1 MKISLAE
8 INSKV
13 GDLRYNANLIKKHA
27 DIAIKNGVEILITPE
42 LSLCGYP
49 PEDLLLETEFID
61 RCQHYLIEI
70 AEKFP
75 KLKIIVGHPRRK
87 NKLLFNSISLLY
99 GGKINKVYDKQKLPN
114 YGVFDERRYFS
125 PSTKPGVF
133 RHKGKVFGLLICED
147 IWEEGPLEELSKLN
161 VDYVVCV
168 NASPYE
174 FNKTKNKFNFIQ
186 NRLNKLNDFFLIYL
200 NCVGGQ
206 DELLFDGNSF
216 ITKAKK
222 YSPNNLPFFSG
233 QFISQNIIA
242 DFSKK
247 NHVKITRK
255 YEKFPFHRK
264 ILEDPI
270 TQINTMIEEKFLI
283 YNLLNGLILAMK
295 DYLEKN
301 SIKKLFLG
309 LSGGIDSGVVLFIAS
324 KVISREKITAIMMPS
339 EFTSDV
345 SLKDAKKLA
354 LNLGVNYKSI
364 SIQKHIK
371 NFEATFKKD
380 FEGLEKDITEQNIQA
395 RIRGMILMAYANKF
409 NGMVLATGNKS
420 EIAVGYS
427 TIYGDMVGGFSVL
440 KDVPKTMVY
449 KIANEINYK
458 ESIIPQRIIDRA
470 PSAEL
475 TENQLD
481 EDSLPAYEIL
491 DKIIDLHIE
500 KNFSEKELI
509 KFGFSTK
516 LVKKVVKLIKV
527 NEFKRRQSAPGPKI
541 TSKAFSKDRRYP
553 ITNRFQL

>member
-13 GDLRYNANLIKKHA
+13 GDLKYNANLIKKHA
-27 DIAIKNGVEILITPE
+27 DIAIKNGAEILITPE

-125 PSTKPGVF
+125 PSKKTGVF
-133 RHKGKVFGLLICED
+133 KHKGKVFGLLICED

-174 FNKTKNKFNFIQ
+174 FNKTKNKFTIIQ
-186 NRLNKLNDFFLIYL
+186 NRLNDLNDFTLIYL

-216 ITKAKK
+216 ITKPKK
-222 YSPNNLPFFSG
+222 YNLNNLPFFSG

-242 DFSKK
+242 DFSNN
-247 NHVKITRK
+247 NHMQITRK
-255 YEKFPFHRK
+255 FEKFPFHRK
-264 ILEDPI
+264 ILENPI
-270 TQINTMIEEKFLI
+270 KQINPMNEEKFLI

-295 DYLEKN
+295 DYIEKN
-301 SIKKLFLG
+301 SINKLFLG
-309 LSGGIDSGVVLFIAS
+309 LSGGIDSAVVLFIAS

-354 LNLGVNYKSI
+354 SNLGVNYKSI

-371 NFEATFKKD
+371 NFEVTFKKD

-420 EIAVGYS
+420 EMAVGYS

-458 ESIIPQRIIDRA
+458 ENIIPQRIIDRA

-500 KNFSEKELI
+500 KNFSEKDLI

>member
-13 GDLRYNANLIKKHA
+13 GDLKYNANLIKKHA
-27 DIAIKNGVEILITPE
+27 VIAIKNGAEILITPE

-61 RCQHYLIEI
+61 RCRHYLIEI

-99 GGKINKVYDKQKLPN
+99 SGKINKVYDKQKLPN

-125 PSTKPGVF
+125 PSKKPGVF
-133 RHKGKVFGLLICED
+133 KHKGKIFGLLICED

-174 FNKTKNKFNFIQ
+174 FNKTKSKFNFIQ
-186 NRLNKLNDFFLIYL
+186 NRLNALNDFTLIYL

-216 ITKAKK
+216 ITKPKK

-233 QFISQNIIA
+233 QFNSQNIIA
-242 DFSKK
+242 DFSKN
-247 NHVKITRK
+247 NHMQITRK
-255 YEKFPFHRK
+255 FEKFPFHRK

-270 TQINTMIEEKFLI
+270 KQINPMNKEKFLI

-295 DYLEKN
+295 DYIEKN
-301 SIKKLFLG
+301 SINKLFLG
-309 LSGGIDSGVVLFIAS
+309 LSGGIDSAVVLFIAS

-354 LNLGVNYKSI
+354 SNLGVNYKNI

-371 NFEATFKKD
+371 NFEVTFKKD

-409 NGMVLATGNKS
+409 DGMVLATGNKS
-420 EIAVGYS
+420 EMAVGYS
-427 TIYGDMVGGFSVL
+427 TIYGDMVGGFSIL

-458 ESIIPQRIIDRA
+458 ENIIPQRIIDRA

-481 EDSLPAYEIL
+481 EDSLPSYEIL
-491 DKIIDLHIE
+491 DKVIDLHIE
-500 KNFSEKELI
+500 KNFSEKDLI

-516 LVKKVVKLIKV
+516 LVKKVVKLIKI

-541 TSKAFSKDRRYP
+541 TSKAFTKDRRYP

>member
-13 GDLRYNANLIKKHA
+13 GDLKYNANLIKKHA
-27 DIAIKNGVEILITPE
+27 DIAIKNGAEILITPE

-125 PSTKPGVF
+125 PSKKPGVF
-133 RHKGKVFGLLICED
+133 RHKGQIFGLLICED
-147 IWEEGPLEELSKLN
+147 IWDEGPLEELSKLN

-174 FNKTKNKFNFIQ
+174 FNKTKNKFSIIQ
-186 NRLNKLNDFFLIYL
+186 NRLNDLNDFTLIYL

-216 ITKAKK
+216 ITKPKK

-233 QFISQNIIA
+233 QFNSQNIIA
-242 DFSKK
+242 DFSNK
-247 NHVKITRK
+247 NHIEITRK

-270 TQINTMIEEKFLI
+270 KQINSMNEEKFLI

-295 DYLEKN
+295 DYIEKN
-301 SIKKLFLG
+301 SINKLFLG
-309 LSGGIDSGVVLFIAS
+309 LSGGIDSAVVLFIAS

-354 LNLGVNYKSI
+354 SNLGVNYKSI
-364 SIQKHIK
+364 SIQKHFK
-371 NFEATFKKD
+371 SFEVTFKKD

-409 NGMVLATGNKS
+409 DGMVLATGNKS
-420 EIAVGYS
+420 EMAVGYS
-427 TIYGDMVGGFSVL
+427 TIYGDMVGGFSIL

-458 ESIIPQRIIDRA
+458 DNIIPQRIIDRA
-470 PSAEL
+470 PTAEL

-481 EDSLPAYEIL
+481 EDSLPVYEIL

>member
-13 GDLRYNANLIKKHA
+13 GDLKYNANLIKKHA
-27 DIAIKNGVEILITPE
+27 DIAIRNGAEILITPE

-99 GGKINKVYDKQKLPN
+99 GGKINKIYDKQKLPN

-125 PSTKPGVF
+125 PSKKPGF
-133 RHKGKVFGLLICED
+133 FKHKGKVFGLLICED
-147 IWEEGPLEELSKLN
+147 IWEKGPLEELSKLN

-174 FNKTKNKFNFIQ
+174 FNKTKNKFTIIQ
-186 NRLNKLNDFFLIYL
+186 NRLNDLNDFTLIYL

-216 ITKAKK
+216 ITKPKK
-222 YSPNNLPFFSG
+222 YNPNNLPFFSG

-247 NHVKITRK
+247 NHMEITRK

-270 TQINTMIEEKFLI
+270 KQINPINEEKFLI

-295 DYLEKN
+295 DYIEKN
-301 SIKKLFLG
+301 SINKLFLG
-309 LSGGIDSGVVLFIAS
+309 LSGGIDSALVLFIAS

-339 EFTSDV
+339 EFTSDA

-354 LNLGVNYKSI
+354 SNLGVNYKSI

-371 NFEATFKKD
+371 NFEVTFKKD
-380 FEGLEKDITEQNIQA
+380 FEGLKSDITEQNIQA

-420 EIAVGYS
+420 EMAVGYS

-458 ESIIPQRIIDRA
+458 ENIIPQRIIDRA

-475 TENQLD
+475 TDNQLD

-516 LVKKVVKLIKV
+516 LVKKVVKLIKI

>member
-13 GDLRYNANLIKKHA
+13 GDLKYNANLIKKHA
-27 DIAIKNGVEILITPE
+27 DIAIKNGAEILITPE

-125 PSTKPGVF
+125 PSKKPGF
-133 RHKGKVFGLLICED
+133 FKHKGKVFGLLICED

-174 FNKTKNKFNFIQ
+174 FNKTKNKFTIIQ
-186 NRLNKLNDFFLIYL
+186 NRLNDLNDFTLIYL

-216 ITKAKK
+216 ITKPKK

-242 DFSKK
+242 DFSNN
-247 NHVKITRK
+247 NHMQITRK

-270 TQINTMIEEKFLI
+270 KQINPMNEEKFLI

-295 DYLEKN
+295 DYIEKN
-301 SIKKLFLG
+301 SINKLFLG
-309 LSGGIDSGVVLFIAS
+309 LSGGIDSAVVLFIAS

-354 LNLGVNYKSI
+354 SNLGVNYKSI

-371 NFEATFKKD
+371 NFEVTFKKD

-420 EIAVGYS
+420 EMAVGYS
-427 TIYGDMVGGFSVL
+427 TIYGDMVGGFSIL

-458 ESIIPQRIIDRA
+458 ENIIPQRIIDRA

-500 KNFSEKELI
+500 KNFSEKDLI

>member
-13 GDLRYNANLIKKHA
+13 GDLKYNANLIKKHA
-27 DIAIKNGVEILITPE
+27 DIAIKNGAEILITPE

-125 PSTKPGVF
+125 PSKKPGVF
-133 RHKGKVFGLLICED
+133 KHKGKVFGLLICED

-174 FNKTKNKFNFIQ
+174 FNKTKNKFTIIQ
-186 NRLNKLNDFFLIYL
+186 NRLNDLNDFTLIYL

-216 ITKAKK
+216 ITKPKK

-242 DFSKK
+242 DFSNK
-247 NHVKITRK
+247 NHMQITRK

-270 TQINTMIEEKFLI
+270 KQINPMNEEKFLI

-295 DYLEKN
+295 DYIEKN
-301 SIKKLFLG
+301 SINKLFLG
-309 LSGGIDSGVVLFIAS
+309 LSGGIDSAVVLFIAS

-354 LNLGVNYKSI
+354 SNLGVNYKSI

-371 NFEATFKKD
+371 NFEVTFKKD

-420 EIAVGYS
+420 EMAVGYS

-458 ESIIPQRIIDRA
+458 ENIIPQRIIDRA

-516 LVKKVVKLIKV
+516 LVKKVVKLIKI

>member
-27 DIAIKNGVEILITPE
+27 DIAIKNGAEILITPE

-61 RCQHYLIEI
+61 RCQHYLIAI

-125 PSTKPGVF
+125 PSKKPGVF
-133 RHKGKVFGLLICED
+133 RHKGEIFGLLICED
-147 IWEEGPLEELSKLN
+147 IWDEGPLEELSKLN

-174 FNKTKNKFNFIQ
+174 FNKTKSKFNFIQ
-186 NRLNKLNDFFLIYL
+186 NRLNKLNDLTLIYL

-216 ITKAKK
+216 ITKPKK

-233 QFISQNIIA
+233 QFNSQNIIA
-242 DFSKK
+242 DFSNK
-247 NHVKITRK
+247 NHIEITRK

-270 TQINTMIEEKFLI
+270 KQINSMNEEKFLI

-295 DYLEKN
+295 DYIEKN
-301 SIKKLFLG
+301 SINKLFLG
-309 LSGGIDSGVVLFIAS
+309 LSGGIDSAVVLFIAS

-354 LNLGVNYKSI
+354 SNLGVNYKSI
-364 SIQKHIK
+364 SIQKHFK
-371 NFEATFKKD
+371 SFEVTFKKD

-409 NGMVLATGNKS
+409 DGMVLATGNKS
-420 EIAVGYS
+420 EMAVGYS
-427 TIYGDMVGGFSVL
+427 TIYGDMVGGFSIL

-458 ESIIPQRIIDRA
+458 DNIIPQRIIDRA
-470 PSAEL
+470 PTAEL

-481 EDSLPAYEIL
+481 EDSLPVYEIL

>member
-13 GDLRYNANLIKKHA
+13 GDLKYNANLIKKHA
-27 DIAIKNGVEILITPE
+27 GIAIKNGVEILITPE

-49 PEDLLLETEFID
+49 PEDLLLETEFIN
-61 RCQHYLIEI
+61 RCHHYLIDI
-70 AEKFP
+70 AEKYP

-324 KVISREKITAIMMPS
+324 KAISREKITAIMMPS

>member
-13 GDLRYNANLIKKHA
+13 GDLKYNANLIKKHA
-27 DIAIKNGVEILITPE
+27 DIAIKNGAEILITPE

-114 YGVFDERRYFS
+114 YGVFDEKRYFS
-125 PSTKPGVF
+125 PSKKPGVF
-133 RHKGKVFGLLICED
+133 KHKGKVFGLLICED

-161 VDYVVCV
+161 VEYVVCV

-174 FNKTKNKFNFIQ
+174 FNKTKNKFTIIQ
-186 NRLNKLNDFFLIYL
+186 NRLNDLNDFTLIYL

-216 ITKAKK
+216 ITKQKK
-222 YSPNNLPFFSG
+222 YNPNNLPFFSG

-242 DFSKK
+242 DFSNN
-247 NHVKITRK
+247 NHMQITRK
-255 YEKFPFHRK
+255 FDKFPFHRK

-270 TQINTMIEEKFLI
+270 KQINPMNKEKFLI

-295 DYLEKN
+295 DYIEKN
-301 SIKKLFLG
+301 SINKLFLG
-309 LSGGIDSGVVLFIAS
+309 LSGGIDSAVVLFIAS
-324 KVISREKITAIMMPS
+324 KAISREKITAIMMPS

-354 LNLGVNYKSI
+354 SNLGVNYKSI

-371 NFEATFKKD
+371 NFEVTFKKD
-380 FEGLEKDITEQNIQA
+380 FEGLERDITEQNIQA

-420 EIAVGYS
+420 EMAVGYS

-458 ESIIPQRIIDRA
+458 ENIIPQRIIDRA

-500 KNFSEKELI
+500 KNFSEKDLI

-516 LVKKVVKLIKV
+516 LVKKVVKLIKI

>member
-13 GDLRYNANLIKKHA
+13 GALKYNANLIKKHA
-27 DIAIKNGVEILITPE
+27 DIAIKNGAEILITPE

-61 RCQHYLIEI
+61 RCQYYLIEI

-125 PSTKPGVF
+125 SSKKPGVF
-133 RHKGKVFGLLICED
+133 KHKGKVFGLLICED
-147 IWEEGPLEELSKLN
+147 IWEKGPLEELSKLN
-161 VDYVVCV
+161 VEYVVCV

-174 FNKTKNKFNFIQ
+174 FNKTKNKFTIIQ
-186 NRLNKLNDFFLIYL
+186 NRLNNLNDFTLIYL

-216 ITKAKK
+216 ITKPKK
-222 YSPNNLPFFSG
+222 YNPNNLRFFSG

-242 DFSKK
+242 DFSNN
-247 NHVKITRK
+247 NHMLITRK
-255 YEKFPFHRK
+255 FEKFPFHRK
-264 ILEDPI
+264 ILEDSI
-270 TQINTMIEEKFLI
+270 LQINPMNEEKFLV

-295 DYLEKN
+295 DYIEKN
-301 SIKKLFLG
+301 SINKLFLG
-309 LSGGIDSGVVLFIAS
+309 LSGGIDSAVVLFIAS

-339 EFTSDV
+339 EFTSDY
-345 SLKDAKKLA
+345 SLKDAKQLA
-354 LNLGVNYKSI
+354 SNLRVNYKSI

-371 NFEATFKKD
+371 NFEVTFKKD
-380 FEGLEKDITEQNIQA
+380 FEGLKRDITEQNIQA

-420 EIAVGYS
+420 EMAVGYS

-458 ESIIPQRIIDRA
+458 ENIIPQRIIDRA

-500 KNFSEKELI
+500 KNFSEKDLI

-516 LVKKVVKLIKV
+516 LVKKVVKLIKI

>member
-13 GDLRYNANLIKKHA
+13 GDLKYNANLIKKHA
-27 DIAIKNGVEILITPE
+27 DIAIKNGAEILITPE

-125 PSTKPGVF
+125 PSKKPGF
-133 RHKGKVFGLLICED
+133 FKHKGKIFGLLICED

-174 FNKTKNKFNFIQ
+174 FNKTKNKFTIIQ
-186 NRLNKLNDFFLIYL
+186 NRLNDLNDFTLIYL

-216 ITKAKK
+216 ITKPKK

-242 DFSKK
+242 DFSNN
-247 NHVKITRK
+247 NHMQITRK

-270 TQINTMIEEKFLI
+270 KQINPMNEEKFLI

-295 DYLEKN
+295 DYIEKN
-301 SIKKLFLG
+301 SINKLFLG
-309 LSGGIDSGVVLFIAS
+309 LSGGIDSAVVLFIAS

-354 LNLGVNYKSI
+354 SNLGVNYKSI

-371 NFEATFKKD
+371 NFEVTFKKD

-420 EIAVGYS
+420 EMAVGYS

-458 ESIIPQRIIDRA
+458 ENIIPQRIIDRA

-516 LVKKVVKLIKV
+516 LVKKVVKLIKI

>member
-13 GDLRYNANLIKKHA
+13 GDLKYNANLIKKHA
-27 DIAIKNGVEILITPE
+27 DIAIKNGAEILITPE

-125 PSTKPGVF
+125 PSKKPGVF
-133 RHKGKVFGLLICED
+133 KHKGKVFGLLICED

-174 FNKTKNKFNFIQ
+174 FNKTKNKFSIIQ
-186 NRLNKLNDFFLIYL
+186 NRLNDLNDFTLIYL

-216 ITKAKK
+216 ITKPKK

-242 DFSKK
+242 DFSNN
-247 NHVKITRK
+247 NHMQITRK

-264 ILEDPI
+264 ILENPI
-270 TQINTMIEEKFLI
+270 KQINPMNEEKFLI

-295 DYLEKN
+295 DYIEKN
-301 SIKKLFLG
+301 SINKLFLG
-309 LSGGIDSGVVLFIAS
+309 LSGGIDSAVVLFIAS

-354 LNLGVNYKSI
+354 SNLGVNYKSI

-371 NFEATFKKD
+371 NFEVTFKKD
-380 FEGLEKDITEQNIQA
+380 FEGLERDITEQNIQA

-420 EIAVGYS
+420 EMAVGYS

-458 ESIIPQRIIDRA
+458 ENIIPQRIIDRA

-500 KNFSEKELI
+500 KNFSEKDLI

>member
-13 GDLRYNANLIKKHA
+13 GDLKYNANLIKKHA
-27 DIAIKNGVEILITPE
+27 DIAIKNGAEILITPE

-125 PSTKPGVF
+125 PSKKPGF
-133 RHKGKVFGLLICED
+133 FKHKGKVFGLLICED
-147 IWEEGPLEELSKLN
+147 IWEKGPLEELSKLN

-174 FNKTKNKFNFIQ
+174 FNKTKNKFTIIQ
-186 NRLNKLNDFFLIYL
+186 NRLNDLNDFTLIYL

-216 ITKAKK
+216 ITKPKK
-222 YSPNNLPFFSG
+222 YNPNNLPFFSG

-242 DFSKK
+242 DFSNN
-247 NHVKITRK
+247 NHMQITRK

-270 TQINTMIEEKFLI
+270 KQINPMNEEKFLI

-295 DYLEKN
+295 DYIEKN
-301 SIKKLFLG
+301 SINKLFLG
-309 LSGGIDSGVVLFIAS
+309 LSGGIDSAVVLFIAS

-354 LNLGVNYKSI
+354 SNLGVNYKSI

-371 NFEATFKKD
+371 NFEVTFKKD
-380 FEGLEKDITEQNIQA
+380 FEGLKSDITEQNIQA

-420 EIAVGYS
+420 EMAVGYS

-458 ESIIPQRIIDRA
+458 ENIIPQRIIDRA

-516 LVKKVVKLIKV
+516 LVKKVVKLIKI

>member
-13 GDLRYNANLIKKHA
+13 GDLKYNANLIKKHA
-27 DIAIKNGVEILITPE
+27 DIAIKNGAEILITPE

-99 GGKINKVYDKQKLPN
+99 GGKINKIYDKQKLPN

-125 PSTKPGVF
+125 PSKKPGF
-133 RHKGKVFGLLICED
+133 FKHKGKVFGLLICED
-147 IWEEGPLEELSKLN
+147 IWEKGPLEELSKLN
-161 VDYVVCV
+161 VDYVICV

-174 FNKTKNKFNFIQ
+174 FNKTKNKFTIIQ
-186 NRLNKLNDFFLIYL
+186 NRLNALNDFTLIYL

-216 ITKAKK
+216 ITKPKK

-233 QFISQNIIA
+233 QFNSQNIIA
-242 DFSKK
+242 DFSNN
-247 NHVKITRK
+247 NHMQITRK

-270 TQINTMIEEKFLI
+270 KQINSMNEEKFLI

-295 DYLEKN
+295 DYIEKN
-301 SIKKLFLG
+301 SINKLFLG
-309 LSGGIDSGVVLFIAS
+309 LSGGIDSAVVLFIAS

-354 LNLGVNYKSI
+354 SNLGVNYKSI

-371 NFEATFKKD
+371 NFEVTFKKD

-420 EIAVGYS
+420 EMAVGYS

-458 ESIIPQRIIDRA
+458 ENIIPQRIIDRA
-470 PSAEL
+470 PTAEL

-481 EDSLPAYEIL
+481 EDSLPVYEIL

>member
-13 GDLRYNANLIKKHA
+13 GDLKYNTNLIKKHA
-27 DIAIKNGVEILITPE
+27 DIAIKNGAEILITPE

-61 RCQHYLIEI
+61 RCHHYLIEI

-125 PSTKPGVF
+125 PSKKPGF
-133 RHKGKVFGLLICED
+133 FKHKGKVFGLLICED
-147 IWEEGPLEELSKLN
+147 IWEKGPLEELSKLN
-161 VDYVVCV
+161 VEYVVCV

-174 FNKTKNKFNFIQ
+174 FNKTKNKFTIIQ
-186 NRLNKLNDFFLIYL
+186 NRLNNLNDFTLIYL

-216 ITKAKK
+216 ITKPKK

-233 QFISQNIIA
+233 QFNSQNIIA
-242 DFSKK
+242 DFSNN
-247 NHVKITRK
+247 NHMQITRK

-264 ILEDPI
+264 ILKNPI
-270 TQINTMIEEKFLI
+270 KQINPMNEEKFLI

-295 DYLEKN
+295 DYIEKN
-301 SIKKLFLG
+301 SINKLFLG
-309 LSGGIDSGVVLFIAS
+309 LSGGIDSAVVLFIAS

-354 LNLGVNYKSI
+354 SNLGVNYKSI

-371 NFEATFKKD
+371 NFEVTFKKD
-380 FEGLEKDITEQNIQA
+380 FEGLKKDITEQNIQA

-420 EIAVGYS
+420 EMAVGYS

-458 ESIIPQRIIDRA
+458 ENIIPQRIIDRA

-475 TENQLD
+475 TDNQLD

>member
-13 GDLRYNANLIKKHA
+13 GDLKYNANLIKKHA
-27 DIAIKNGVEILITPE
+27 DIAIKNGAEILITPE

-125 PSTKPGVF
+125 PSKKPGF
-133 RHKGKVFGLLICED
+133 FKHKGKIFGLLICED

-174 FNKTKNKFNFIQ
+174 FNKTKNKFTIIQ
-186 NRLNKLNDFFLIYL
+186 NRLNDLNDFTLIYL

-216 ITKAKK
+216 ITKPKK
-222 YSPNNLPFFSG
+222 YNPNNLPFFSG

-242 DFSKK
+242 DFSNN
-247 NHVKITRK
+247 NHMQITRK

-264 ILEDPI
+264 ILENPI
-270 TQINTMIEEKFLI
+270 KQINPMNEEKFLI

-295 DYLEKN
+295 DYIEKN
-301 SIKKLFLG
+301 SINKLFLG
-309 LSGGIDSGVVLFIAS
+309 LSGGIDSAVVLFIAS

-354 LNLGVNYKSI
+354 SNLGVNYKSI

-371 NFEATFKKD
+371 NFEVTFKKD

-420 EIAVGYS
+420 EMAVGYS

-458 ESIIPQRIIDRA
+458 ENIIPQRIIDRA

-500 KNFSEKELI
+500 KNFSEKDLI

>member
-13 GDLRYNANLIKKHA
+13 GDLKYNANLIKKHA
-27 DIAIKNGVEILITPE
+27 DIAIKNGAEILITPE

-125 PSTKPGVF
+125 PSKKPGF
-133 RHKGKVFGLLICED
+133 FKHKGKVFGLLICED

-174 FNKTKNKFNFIQ
+174 FNKTKNKFTIIQ
-186 NRLNKLNDFFLIYL
+186 NRLNDLNDFTLIYL

-216 ITKAKK
+216 ITKPKK

-233 QFISQNIIA
+233 QFNSQNIIA
-242 DFSKK
+242 DFSNN
-247 NHVKITRK
+247 NHMQITRK

-264 ILEDPI
+264 ILENPI
-270 TQINTMIEEKFLI
+270 KQINPMNEEKFLI

-295 DYLEKN
+295 DYIEKN
-301 SIKKLFLG
+301 SINKLFLG
-309 LSGGIDSGVVLFIAS
+309 LSGGIDSAVVLFIAS

-354 LNLGVNYKSI
+354 SNLGVNYKSI

-371 NFEATFKKD
+371 NFEVTFKKD

-420 EIAVGYS
+420 EMAVGYS

-458 ESIIPQRIIDRA
+458 ENIIPQRIIDRA

-500 KNFSEKELI
+500 KNFSEKDLI

>member
-13 GDLRYNANLIKKHA
+13 GDLKYNANLIKKHA
-27 DIAIKNGVEILITPE
+27 DIAIKNGAEILITPE

-61 RCQHYLIEI
+61 RCQHYLIAI

-125 PSTKPGVF
+125 PSKKPGF
-133 RHKGKVFGLLICED
+133 FKHKGKIFGLLICED

-174 FNKTKNKFNFIQ
+174 FNKTKNKFTIIQ
-186 NRLNKLNDFFLIYL
+186 NRLNDLNDFTLIYL

-216 ITKAKK
+216 ITKPKK

-233 QFISQNIIA
+233 QFNSQNIIA
-242 DFSKK
+242 DFSNK
-247 NHVKITRK
+247 NHIEITRK

-270 TQINTMIEEKFLI
+270 KQINSMNEEKFLI

-295 DYLEKN
+295 DYIEKN
-301 SIKKLFLG
+301 SINKLFLG
-309 LSGGIDSGVVLFIAS
+309 LSGGIDSAVVLFIAS

-354 LNLGVNYKSI
+354 SNLGVNYKNI
-364 SIQKHIK
+364 SIQKHFK
-371 NFEATFKKD
+371 SFEVTFKKD
-380 FEGLEKDITEQNIQA
+380 FEGLERDITEQNIQA

-420 EIAVGYS
+420 EMAVGYS

-458 ESIIPQRIIDRA
+458 ENIIPQRIIDRA

-500 KNFSEKELI
+500 KNFSEKDLI

>member
-13 GDLRYNANLIKKHA
+13 GDLKYNANLIKKHA
-27 DIAIKNGVEILITPE
+27 DIAIKNGAEILITPE

-125 PSTKPGVF
+125 PSKKPGVF
-133 RHKGKVFGLLICED
+133 KHKGKVFGLLICED

-174 FNKTKNKFNFIQ
+174 FNKTKNKFTIIQ
-186 NRLNKLNDFFLIYL
+186 NRLNDLNDFTLIYL

-216 ITKAKK
+216 ITKPKK

-233 QFISQNIIA
+233 QFNSQNIIA
-242 DFSKK
+242 DFSNN
-247 NHVKITRK
+247 NHMQITRK

-264 ILEDPI
+264 ILENPI
-270 TQINTMIEEKFLI
+270 KQINPMNEEKFLI

-295 DYLEKN
+295 DYIEKN
-301 SIKKLFLG
+301 SINKLFLG
-309 LSGGIDSGVVLFIAS
+309 LSGGIDSAVVLFIAS

-354 LNLGVNYKSI
+354 SNLGVNYKNI
-364 SIQKHIK
+364 SIQKHFK
-371 NFEATFKKD
+371 SFEVTFKKD

-409 NGMVLATGNKS
+409 DGMVLATGNKS
-420 EIAVGYS
+420 EMAVGYS

-458 ESIIPQRIIDRA
+458 ENIIPQRIIDRA

-475 TENQLD
+475 TDNQLD

>member
-27 DIAIKNGVEILITPE
+27 DIAIKNGAEILITPE

-61 RCQHYLIEI
+61 RCQHYLIAI

-125 PSTKPGVF
+125 PSKKPGVF
-133 RHKGKVFGLLICED
+133 RHKGQIFGLLICED
-147 IWEEGPLEELSKLN
+147 IWDEGPLEELSKLN

-174 FNKTKNKFNFIQ
+174 FNKTKSKFNFIQ
-186 NRLNKLNDFFLIYL
+186 NRLNKLNDLTLIYL

-216 ITKAKK
+216 ITKPKK

-233 QFISQNIIA
+233 QFNSQNIIA
-242 DFSKK
+242 DFSNK
-247 NHVKITRK
+247 NHIEITRK

-270 TQINTMIEEKFLI
+270 KQINSMNEEKFLI

-295 DYLEKN
+295 DYIEKN
-301 SIKKLFLG
+301 SINKLFLG
-309 LSGGIDSGVVLFIAS
+309 LSGGIDSAVVLFIAS

-354 LNLGVNYKSI
+354 SNLGVNYKNI
-364 SIQKHIK
+364 SIQKHFK
-371 NFEATFKKD
+371 SFEVTFKKD

-409 NGMVLATGNKS
+409 DGMVLATGNKS
-420 EIAVGYS
+420 EMAVGYS
-427 TIYGDMVGGFSVL
+427 TIYGDMVGGFSIL

-458 ESIIPQRIIDRA
+458 DNIIPQRIIDRA
-470 PSAEL
+470 PTAEL

-481 EDSLPAYEIL
+481 EDSLPVYEIL

>member
-13 GDLRYNANLIKKHA
+13 GDLKYNANLIKKHA
-27 DIAIKNGVEILITPE
+27 DIAIKNGAEILITPE

-49 PEDLLLETEFID
+49 PEDLLLETEFIN
-61 RCQHYLIEI
+61 RCHHYLIDI
-70 AEKFP
+70 AEKYP

-174 FNKTKNKFNFIQ
+174 FNKTKKKFNIIQ

-216 ITKAKK
+216 ITKPKK

-247 NHVKITRK
+247 NHIKITRK

-264 ILEDPI
+264 IFEDPI
-270 TQINTMIEEKFLI
+270 TQINTMNEEKFLI

-295 DYLEKN
+295 DYIEKN
-301 SIKKLFLG
+301 SINKLFLG
-309 LSGGIDSGVVLFIAS
+309 LSGGIDSAVVLFIAS

>member
-13 GDLRYNANLIKKHA
+13 GDLKYNANLIKKHA
-27 DIAIKNGVEILITPE
+27 EIANINGAEILVTPE

-61 RCQHYLIEI
+61 RCHHYLIEI

-87 NKLLFNSISLLY
+87 NKLLYNSVSLLY
-99 GGKINKVYDKQKLPN
+99 RGKINKVYDKQKLPN
-114 YGVFDERRYFS
+114 YGVFDEKRYFS
-125 PSTKPGVF
+125 PGKKPVIF
-133 RHKGKVFGLLICED
+133 KHKGKIFGLLICED
-147 IWEEGPLEELSKLN
+147 IWEVGPLEELNKFN
-161 VDYVVCV
+161 VEYVICV

-174 FNKTKNKFNFIQ
+174 FNKSKNKNKIIQ
-186 NRLNKLNDFFLIYL
+186 NRLDKFNDFNLIYL

-216 ITKAKK
+216 ITKPKK
-222 YSPNNLPFFSG
+222 HNVNNLSFFSG

-247 NHVKITRK
+247 NHIEITRK

-264 ILEDPI
+264 ILKDPI
-270 TQINTMIEEKFLI
+270 DQINSLNKERYLV

-295 DYLEKN
+295 DYVEKN

-309 LSGGIDSGVVLFIAS
+309 LSGGIDSAVVLFIAS
-324 KVISREKITAIMMPS
+324 KIVSKENITAIMMPS
-339 EFTSDV
+339 KFTSQT
-345 SLKDAKKLA
+345 SKEDAKKLA
-354 LNLGVNYKSI
+354 SSLGVNYKI
-364 SIQKHIK
+364 IPILKHIK
-371 NFEATFKKD
+371 IFETTFKND
-380 FEGLEKDITEQNIQA
+380 FKELSKDITEQNIQA
-395 RIRGMILMAYANKF
+395 RIRGVILMAYANKF
-409 NGMVLATGNKS
+409 KGMVLATGNKS

-427 TIYGDMVGGFSVL
+427 TIYGDMVGGFSIL

-458 ESIIPQRIIDRA
+458 DIIIPQRIIDRP

-475 TENQLD
+475 TENQTD
-481 EDSLPAYEIL
+481 QDSLPTYETL

-500 KNFSEKELI
+500 KNYSEKKLI
-509 KFGFSTK
+509 KFGFSAK
-516 LVKKVVKLIKV
+516 LVKKVVKLIKI

-541 TSKAFSKDRRYP
+541 TTKAFGKDRRYP
-553 ITNRFQL
+553 ITNKFKL

>member
-13 GDLRYNANLIKKHA
+13 GDLKYNANLIKKHA
-27 DIAIKNGVEILITPE
+27 DIAIKNGAEILITPE

-61 RCQHYLIEI
+61 RCQHYLIAI

-125 PSTKPGVF
+125 PSKKPGVF
-133 RHKGKVFGLLICED
+133 KHKGKVFGLLICED

-174 FNKTKNKFNFIQ
+174 FNKTKNKFTIIQ
-186 NRLNKLNDFFLIYL
+186 NRLNDLNDLTLIYL

-216 ITKAKK
+216 ITKPKK

-242 DFSKK
+242 DFSNN
-247 NHVKITRK
+247 NHMQITRK

-264 ILEDPI
+264 ILKNPI
-270 TQINTMIEEKFLI
+270 KQINPMNEEKFLI

-295 DYLEKN
+295 DYIEKN
-301 SIKKLFLG
+301 SINKLFLG
-309 LSGGIDSGVVLFIAS
+309 LSGGIDSAVVLFIAS

-339 EFTSDV
+339 EFTSDA

-354 LNLGVNYKSI
+354 SNLGVNYKSI

-371 NFEATFKKD
+371 NFEVTFKKD

-420 EIAVGYS
+420 EMAVGYS

-458 ESIIPQRIIDRA
+458 ENIIPQRIIDRA

-500 KNFSEKELI
+500 KNFSEKDLI

-516 LVKKVVKLIKV
+516 LVKKVVKLIKI